1 MRLESVLSE
10 CLLQW
15 ELILHHH
22 FSGEC
27 NPVNWLIQTMR
38 NLTNEYLN
46 LNFVTTPKLT
56 PLHSFFAEKVFIL
69 FDSFISVSLLHTMD
83 YSLWIIRWCVLWMRT
98 MDTTSKLFRYRY
110 FAARPFGFKVF
121 NQVGNRR
128 YFQLVEKKCF
138 A

>member
-27 NPVNWLIQTMR
+27 NSVNWLIQTMR

-83 YSLWIIRWCVLWMRT
+83 YSLWIICYGLFASAYYGCVLWIQRPSFF
-98 MDTTSKLFRYRY
+98 DTNILQHVLSDLKFSTRS
-110 FAARPFGFKVF
+110 VTVDIF
-121 NQVGNRR
+121 N
-128 YFQLVEKKCF
+128 
-138 A
+138 

>member
-83 YSLWIIRWCVLWMRT
+83 YSLWIICYGLFASAYYGCVLWIQRPSFF
-98 MDTTSKLFRYRY
+98 DTNILQHVLSDLKFSTRS
-110 FAARPFGFKVF
+110 VTVDIF
-121 NQVGNRR
+121 N
-128 YFQLVEKKCF
+128 
-138 A
+138 

>member
-1 MRLESVLSE
+1 MRLDSVLSE

-83 YSLWIIRWCVLWMRT
+83 YSLWIICYGLFASAYYGCVLWIQRPSFL
-98 MDTTSKLFRYRY
+98 DTNILQHVLSDLKFSTRS
-110 FAARPFGFKVF
+110 VTVDIF
-121 NQVGNRR
+121 N
-128 YFQLVEKKCF
+128 
-138 A
+138 

>member
-1 MRLESVLSE
+1 MRLDSVLSE

-83 YSLWIIRWCVLWMRT
+83 YSLWIICYGLFASAYYGCVLWIQRPSFF
-98 MDTTSKLFRYRY
+98 DTNILQHVLSDLKFSTRS
-110 FAARPFGFKVF
+110 VTVDIF
-121 NQVGNRR
+121 N
-128 YFQLVEKKCF
+128 
-138 A
+138 

>member
-83 YSLWIIRWCVLWMRT
+83 YSLWIIFYGLFASAYYGCVLWIQRPSFF
-98 MDTTSKLFRYRY
+98 DTNILQHVLSDLKFSTRSVTVDIFD
-110 FAARPFGFKVF
+110 
-121 NQVGNRR
+121 
-128 YFQLVEKKCF
+128 
-138 A
+138 

>member
-69 FDSFISVSLLHTMD
+69 FDSFLSVSLLHTMD
-83 YSLWIIRWCVLWMRT
+83 YSLWIICYGLFASAYYGCVLWIQRPSFF
-98 MDTTSKLFRYRY
+98 DTNILQHVLSDLKFSTRS
-110 FAARPFGFKVF
+110 VTVDIF
-121 NQVGNRR
+121 N
-128 YFQLVEKKCF
+128 
-138 A
+138 

>member
-83 YSLWIIRWCVLWMRT
+83 YSLWIICYGLFASVYYGCVLWIQRPSFF
-98 MDTTSKLFRYRY
+98 DTNILQHVLSDLKFSTRS
-110 FAARPFGFKVF
+110 VTVDIF
-121 NQVGNRR
+121 N
-128 YFQLVEKKCF
+128 
-138 A
+138 

>member
-46 LNFVTTPKLT
+46 LNFVTTRKLT
-56 PLHSFFAEKVFIL
+56 PFHSFFAEKVFIL

-83 YSLWIIRWCVLWMRT
+83 YSLWIICYGLFASAYYGCVLWIQRPSFF
-98 MDTTSKLFRYRY
+98 DTNILQHVLSDLKFSTRS
-110 FAARPFGFKVF
+110 VTVDIF
-121 NQVGNRR
+121 N
-128 YFQLVEKKCF
+128 
-138 A
+138 

>member
-69 FDSFISVSLLHTMD
+69 FDSFIFVSLLHTMD
-83 YSLWIIRWCVLWMRT
+83 YSLWIICYGLFASASYGCVLWIQRPSFF
-98 MDTTSKLFRYRY
+98 DTNILQHVLSDLKFSTRS
-110 FAARPFGFKVF
+110 VTVDIF
-121 NQVGNRR
+121 N
-128 YFQLVEKKCF
+128 
-138 A
+138 

>member
-56 PLHSFFAEKVFIL
+56 PLYSFFAEKVFIL

-83 YSLWIIRWCVLWMRT
+83 YSLWIICYGLFASAYYGCVLWIQRPSFF
-98 MDTTSKLFRYRY
+98 DTNILQHVLSDLKFSTRS
-110 FAARPFGFKVF
+110 VTVDIF
-121 NQVGNRR
+121 N
-128 YFQLVEKKCF
+128 
-138 A
+138 

>member
-83 YSLWIIRWCVLWMRT
+83 YSLWIFCYGLFASAYYGCVLWIQRPSFF
-98 MDTTSKLFRYRY
+98 DTNILQHVLSDLKFSTRS
-110 FAARPFGFKVF
+110 VTVDIF
-121 NQVGNRR
+121 N
-128 YFQLVEKKCF
+128 
-138 A
+138 